1 MSGDE
6 LPPNA
11 EVEEIG
17 VSITDGLKS
26 CRSMVANYRA
36 MIRGEANDNLPEG
49 QVANDEGKPESSPE
63 LPTEPV

>member
-36 MIRGEANDNLPEG
+36 MIRGEANDNLPEE
-49 QVANDEGKPESSPE
+49 QVGNDEGKPESSPE
-63 LPTEPV
+63 LPGEPV

>member
-17 VSITDGLKS
+17 MSITDGLKS

-36 MIRGEANDNLPEG
+36 MISGQDEANDNVPEEQG
-49 QVANDEGKPESSPE
+49 ANDKH
-63 LPTEPV
+63 EPDFAPGEIGS